1 MGPHVRFNRDAIHD
15 GEVKNMVAKKE
26 NGDVEDNGY
35 RLSIT
40 IDPSIRRKM
49 RLAAALHDK
58 TIGEWASSVLENA
71 ADKAVADLQGKVKM

>member
-1 MGPHVRFNRDAIHD
+1 MWTMQRR
-15 GEVKNMVAKKE
+15 EVKNMAPRKE
-26 NGDVEDNGY
+26 ANGDVEEAESGY

-58 TIGEWASSVLENA
+58 SIGEWASSVLENA

>member
-1 MGPHVRFNRDAIHD
+1 MAV
-15 GEVKNMVAKKE
+15 KKE
-26 NGDVEDNGY
+26 SNGDVDGGY

-49 RLAAALHDK
+49 RLAAAVHDK

>member
-1 MGPHVRFNRDAIHD
+1 MAPR
-15 GEVKNMVAKKE
+15 KE
-26 NGDVEDNGY
+26 ANGDAEEQDSGY

-49 RLAAALHDK
+49 RLAAALHDM

-71 ADKAVADLQGKVKM
+71 ADKAVADLQGKVKL

>member
-1 MGPHVRFNRDAIHD
+1 MAPR
-15 GEVKNMVAKKE
+15 KE
-26 NGDVEDNGY
+26 ANGDEATDNGY

-49 RLAAALHDK
+49 RLAAAVHDK
-58 TIGEWASSVLENA
+58 TVGEWASAVLENA

>member
-1 MGPHVRFNRDAIHD
+1 LGPHVRFNRDAIHD
-15 GEVKNMVAKKE
+15 GEVKGMAVKKE
-26 NGDVEDNGY
+26 SNGDVDGGY

-49 RLAAALHDK
+49 RLAAAVHDK
-58 TIGEWASSVLENA
+58 TIGEWASSVRENA